1 MHGRFVHTCHYAVFI
16 LKKINVF
23 FLIFTRLQLYLWFS
37 HVNSTIPVI
46 TAVLYIL
53 CFKKLKGITVGGKK
67 KKKRQI
73 RACNEHQLM

>member
-1 MHGRFVHTCHYAVFI
+1 MEGLYI
-16 LKKINVF
+16 LVIMQYLFKKKKINVF

-53 CFKKLKGITVGGKK
+53 CFKKLKGITVGKKK

-73 RACNEHQLM
+73 RPVMNTN